1 MIVISYL
8 MSFSSTVGGLPSA
21 LALLII
27 CLSAFAAL
35 SAEANGGR
43 ASPVGYAEWARQ
55 VLETPPASI
64 TPLDELSARLAEM
77 ATKRRRDAAGR
88 LRPLADDGGLSRA
101 ARAHAIDLLD
111 REYMDHASPDG
122 RTASERVGILD
133 RRFVGGVGENLAE
146 HVGLGEEELSDQI
159 GPLALKIMD
168 GWMASSGHRHNLL
181 SPEYTHQG
189 IGAAVRGD
197 RLVVVHVF
205 GSRQATLEEPLP
217 IAIKAGRELP
227 LGVAEDAEGATP
239 EKYALAPA
247 GEPAS
252 EAVALD
258 LTSNEVV
265 VDPGI
270 YRLEFF
276 IPTKQSQTFA
286 VADGPIL
293 VVE

>member
-35 SAEANGGR
+35 SAETDGGR
-43 ASPVGYAEWARQ
+43 DSPVGYAAWAKQ

-64 TPLDELSARLAEM
+64 GMLDELSARLTEM
-77 ATKRRRDAAGR
+77 AAKRRRDAAGR
-88 LRPLADDGGLSRA
+88 LRPLADHGGLGRA

-146 HVGLGEEELSDQI
+146 HVGLGEEELRDQI

-205 GSRQATLEEPLP
+205 GARQATLEEPLP
-217 IAIKAGRELP
+217 IAVKAGRELP
-227 LGVAEDAEGATP
+227 LGVSENAGGLAP

-247 GEPAS
+247 GQPAS
-252 EAVALD
+252 EVVALD
-258 LTSNEVV
+258 LSSNEIV